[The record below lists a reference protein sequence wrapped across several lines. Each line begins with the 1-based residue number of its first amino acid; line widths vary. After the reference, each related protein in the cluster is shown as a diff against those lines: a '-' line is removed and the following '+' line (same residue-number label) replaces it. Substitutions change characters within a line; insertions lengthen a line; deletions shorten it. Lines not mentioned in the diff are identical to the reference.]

1 MADNILGF
9 KFPKNRQK
17 WSSMHILASAN
28 ELETNDVIE
37 NSLIGVAPSLA
48 RRHWSSGIYYL

>member
-17 WSSMHILASAN
+17 IAFCNHILASTN
-28 ELETNDVIE
+28 GLKTNDVIE
-37 NSLIGVAPSLA
+37 D
-48 RRHWSSGIYYL
+48 